1 MSRGVTPS
9 ETLGFT
15 LGVSSGSAP
24 LEAETEAASLG
35 PLGARCLRQV
45 VLSVFGVFVV
55 CSLRSLHV
63 QKKIYDILYSC

>member
-35 PLGARCLRQV
+35 SLGARRLRQV
-45 VLSVFGVFVV
+45 VLSVFGVFV

>member
-35 PLGARCLRQV
+35 PLGARCLRIW
-45 VLSVFGVFVV
+45 
-55 CSLRSLHV
+55 CLRL
-63 QKKIYDILYSC
+63 QLAEFACPEKDI